1 MLTDV
6 LQMGPD
12 GHVLTFP
19 VNHGKTLN
27 IVAFRTTPEEWPDT
41 SRLVKSA
48 KREELLR
55 DFKGYGGSLIKL
67 LELTKPDLDVVG
79 TI

>member
-1 MLTDV
+1 MSITDV

-19 VNHGKTLN
+19 VDHGETLN
-27 IVAFRTTPEEWPDT
+27 IVAFRTSTEEWPDT
-41 SRLVKSA
+41 HRLTKSA

-55 DFKGYGGSLIKL
+55 DFKGYGDKLIKL
-67 LELTKPDLDVVG
+67 LELTKPDLDIVS
-79 TI
+79 T